1 MNEQTGKLVIRMS
14 FETTASRFW
23 TMTVHTKHYVTREE
37 ARLEVKEWLKLN
49 DRVRQE
55 DISANWSFDENIWI

>member
-14 FETTASRFW
+14 FETAANKFR